1 MFLISNC
8 LVSFSH
14 KCKETQVQLSLK
26 LAFLDRLSKRGLEY
40 NSRPL
45 LLSLSKKS
53 SENWAFSFR
62 CGKIKKKGRKSEG
75 NAGNRTDEQR

>member
-1 MFLISNC
+1 MR
-8 LVSFSH
+8 
-14 KCKETQVQLSLK
+14 KG
-26 LAFLDRLSKRGLEY
+26 AFERLF
-40 NSRPL
+40 
-45 LLSLSKKS
+45 SLSKKS

>member
-1 MFLISNC
+1 MSVI
-8 LVSFSH
+8 
-14 KCKETQVQLSLK
+14 KQGKIRASLYG
-26 LAFLDRLSKRGLEY
+26 ARGF
-40 NSRPL
+40 
-45 LLSLSKKS
+45 SLSKKS

>member
-1 MFLISNC
+1 MLAHAGREISI
-8 LVSFSH
+8 
-14 KCKETQVQLSLK
+14 
-26 LAFLDRLSKRGLEY
+26 LDGDF
-40 NSRPL
+40 
-45 LLSLSKKS
+45 SLSKKS